1 MTDIKRD
8 PKAWNVLWNGRIIG
22 GIDTMDPTRNEILD
36 FDDQQ
41 RAEILAD
48 AIVAQME
55 AYGFGEDG
63 RRMVTIDH
71 PIAPKDDQPP
81 A

>member
-36 FDDQQ
+36 FDSYD
-41 RAEILAD
+41 RAEQLAT
-48 AIVAQME
+48 AIVGQME
-55 AYGFGEDG
+55 DYGFGKDG
-63 RRMVTIDH
+63 EKMVTIDH